1 MIKFDNNN
9 RRESRLKKDAGSL
22 KNKKADKISGLW
34 KLIKISRPQFK
45 WMASGLFFSIIGVVF
60 NLLTPKYAGNLINS
74 FTGKNLNNIHL
85 DSSLVT
91 LILVLFIGGAVIS
104 ALGSFLTGV
113 AGEQL
118 VRNLRKIVWD
128 KLIYLK
134 ISYYDKVKSGETTS
148 RLTNDTA
155 QVKTLIAN
163 DLPSFLTNL
172 ISMIGAVVLMFT
184 TDWHMAIW
192 IFIGVPVTAALVAPV
207 MMFATKVGR
216 VTQDVMADFTG
227 TSQETLSEM
236 RLVKSSN
243 AESYALSKGDNQ
255 IQKLFKFGR
264 REAIVDGVMGPIM
277 TLVMMGLFVLILVV
291 GSLRV
296 AKGETNMGT
305 LFSFI
310 MYLFQI
316 MPAMV
321 SVGTFGS
328 TFAKTQGATQRLM
341 SLLDNPIEEL
351 DKGDDVDLEGKTIV
365 ADDIDFE
372 YDSDKP
378 ILKGVNFE
386 AKPNTIVAFAGPS
399 GGGKSTIF
407 QLLERFYQ
415 PTSGSITIESQ
426 DVESVSLRSWRKQ
439 IGFVS
444 QDSAIM
450 SGTIR
455 DNLTYGLDE
464 KFTDDQL
471 WDVLKLA
478 YAEKFV
484 SQMPQKLDTQ
494 VGERGIKVSGGQR
507 QRLAIARAFLR
518 DPKILMLD
526 EATASLDSESEAM
539 VQQALEKLMK
549 NRTTLVIA
557 HRLSTIVD
565 ADNIYFIENGE
576 VTGSGTHDEL
586 LSTHKLYAEYVNEQ
600 VVTN

>member
-1 MIKFDNNN
+1 MAEFNHNGN
-9 RRESRLKKDAGSL
+9 A
-22 KNKKADKISGLW
+22 KAYQNSQGQPKAKVSGLW
-34 KLIKISRPQFK
+34 HLIKISRPQFK

-74 FTGKNLNNIHL
+74 FTGKNFSHIHL
-85 DSSLVT
+85 SSSLVT
-91 LILVLFIGGAVIS
+91 LILVLFVGGAIIS

-118 VRNLRKIVWD
+118 VRNLRQIVWD
-128 KLIYLK
+128 KLVVFK
-134 ISYYDKVKSGETTS
+134 ISYYDQVKSGETTS
-148 RLTNDTA
+148 RLTSDTA
-155 QVKTLIAN
+155 QVKTLVAN
-163 DLPSFLTNL
+163 ALPSFLTNL
-172 ISMIGAVVLMFT
+172 IAMVGAVILMFT

-192 IFIGVPVTAALVAPV
+192 IFIAVPVTALLVTPV
-207 MMFATKVGR
+207 FIFGSKVGHA
-216 VTQDVMADFTG
+216 TQDAMAEFTG
-227 TSQETLSEM
+227 ASQETLSEM
-236 RLVKSSN
+236 RLVKSSG
-243 AESYALSKGDNQ
+243 AEKCALHRGAQQ
-255 IQKLFKFGR
+255 IQNLFKYGR

-277 TLVMMGLFVLILVV
+277 TMVMMGLFVLILVV

-296 AKGETNMGT
+296 AKGESNMGT

-316 MPAMV
+316 MPALV

-328 TFAKTQGATQRLM
+328 TFAKTQGATQRLIT
-341 SLLDNPIEEL
+341 LLDTPVEDL
-351 DKGDDVDLEGKTIV
+351 TKGDSINVEGQTIV
-365 ADDIDFE
+365 ANQVDFE
-372 YDSDKP
+372 YESGKL
-378 ILKGVNFE
+378 ILKNVTFE

-415 PTSGSITIESQ
+415 PTSGEIKVGDYNI
-426 DVESVSLRSWRKQ
+426 DNVSLSSWRRQ

-450 SGTIR
+450 AGTIR
-455 DNLTYGLDE
+455 ENLTYGLGETYTDE
-464 KFTDDQL
+464 QL
-471 WDVLKLA
+471 WHVLHLA
-478 YAEKFV
+478 YAEQFV
-484 SQMPQKLDTQ
+484 SEMPQKLDTQ
-494 VGERGIKVSGGQR
+494 VGERGVKVSGGQR

-539 VQQALEKLMK
+539 VQRALEKLME

-565 ADNIYFIENGE
+565 ADNIYFIEHGE
-576 VTGSGTHDEL
+576 VTGSGTHQEL
-586 LSTHKLYAEYVNEQ
+586 LASHELYAEYVHEQ
-600 VVTN
+600 IVTD

>member
-1 MIKFDNNN
+1 MAEFDRNGHVKTYQNIQ
-9 RRESRLKKDAGSL
+9 GQP
-22 KNKKADKISGLW
+22 KAKVSGLW
-34 KLIKISRPQFK
+34 HLIKLSRPQFK

-74 FTGKNLNNIHL
+74 FTGKNFSHIHL
-85 DSSLVT
+85 SSSLVT
-91 LILVLFIGGAVIS
+91 LILVLFVGGAIIS

-118 VRNLRKIVWD
+118 VRNLRQIVWD
-128 KLIYLK
+128 KLVVFK
-134 ISYYDKVKSGETTS
+134 ISYYDQVKSGETTS
-148 RLTNDTA
+148 RLTSDTA
-155 QVKTLIAN
+155 QVKTLVAN
-163 DLPSFLTNL
+163 ALPSFLTNL
-172 ISMIGAVVLMFT
+172 IAMVGAVILMFT

-192 IFIGVPVTAALVAPV
+192 IFIAVPVTALLVTPV
-207 MMFATKVGR
+207 FIFGSKVGHA
-216 VTQDVMADFTG
+216 TQDAMAEFTG
-227 TSQETLSEM
+227 ASQETLSEM
-236 RLVKSSN
+236 RLVKSSG
-243 AESYALSKGDNQ
+243 AEKFALHRGAQQ
-255 IQKLFKFGR
+255 IQNLFKYGR

-277 TLVMMGLFVLILVV
+277 TMVMMGLFVLILVV

-296 AKGETNMGT
+296 AKGESNMGT

-316 MPAMV
+316 MPALV

-328 TFAKTQGATQRLM
+328 TFAKTQGATQRLIT
-341 SLLDNPIEEL
+341 LLDTPVEDL
-351 DKGDDVDLEGKTIV
+351 TKGDSINVEGQTIV
-365 ADDIDFE
+365 ANQVDFE
-372 YDSDKP
+372 YESGKP
-378 ILKGVNFE
+378 ILKNVTFE

-415 PTSGSITIESQ
+415 PTSGEIKVGDYNI
-426 DVESVSLRSWRKQ
+426 DNVSLSSWRRQ

-450 SGTIR
+450 AGTIR
-455 DNLTYGLDE
+455 ENLTYGLEETYTDE
-464 KFTDDQL
+464 QL
-471 WDVLKLA
+471 WHVLHLA
-478 YAEKFV
+478 YAEQFV
-484 SQMPQKLDTQ
+484 SEMPQKLDTQ
-494 VGERGIKVSGGQR
+494 VGERGVKVSGGQR

-539 VQQALEKLMK
+539 VQRALEKLME

-565 ADNIYFIENGE
+565 ADNIYFIEHGE
-576 VTGSGTHDEL
+576 VTGSGTHQEL
-586 LSTHKLYAEYVNEQ
+586 LASHELYAAYVHEQ
-600 VVTN
+600 IVTD

>member
-1 MIKFDNNN
+1 MAEFNHNGN
-9 RRESRLKKDAGSL
+9 A
-22 KNKKADKISGLW
+22 KAYQNSQGQPKAKVSGLW
-34 KLIKISRPQFK
+34 HLIKISRPQFK

-74 FTGKNLNNIHL
+74 FTGKNFTHIHL
-85 DSSLVT
+85 SSSLVT
-91 LILVLFIGGAVIS
+91 LILVLFVGGAIIS

-118 VRNLRKIVWD
+118 VRNLRQIVWD
-128 KLIYLK
+128 KLVVFK
-134 ISYYDKVKSGETTS
+134 ISYYDQVKSGETTS
-148 RLTNDTA
+148 RLTSDTA
-155 QVKTLIAN
+155 QVKTLVAN
-163 DLPSFLTNL
+163 ALPSFLTNL
-172 ISMIGAVVLMFT
+172 IAMVGAVILMFT

-192 IFIGVPVTAALVAPV
+192 IFIAVPVTALLVTPV
-207 MMFATKVGR
+207 FIFGSKVGHA
-216 VTQDVMADFTG
+216 TQDAMAEFTG
-227 TSQETLSEM
+227 ASQETLSEM
-236 RLVKSSN
+236 RLVKSSG
-243 AESYALSKGDNQ
+243 AEKFALHRGAQQ
-255 IQKLFKFGR
+255 IQNLFKYGR

-277 TLVMMGLFVLILVV
+277 TMVMMGLFVLILVV

-296 AKGETNMGT
+296 AKGESNMGT

-316 MPAMV
+316 MPALV

-328 TFAKTQGATQRLM
+328 TFAKTQGATQRLIT
-341 SLLDNPIEEL
+341 LLDTPVEDL
-351 DKGDDVDLEGKTIV
+351 TKGDSINVEGQTIV
-365 ADDIDFE
+365 ANQVDFE
-372 YDSDKP
+372 YESGKP
-378 ILKGVNFE
+378 ILKNVTFE

-415 PTSGSITIESQ
+415 PTSGEIKVGDYNI
-426 DVESVSLRSWRKQ
+426 DNVSLSSWRRQ

-450 SGTIR
+450 AGTIR
-455 DNLTYGLDE
+455 ENLTYGLGETYTDE
-464 KFTDDQL
+464 QL
-471 WDVLKLA
+471 WHVLHLA
-478 YAEKFV
+478 YAEQFV
-484 SQMPQKLDTQ
+484 SEMPQKLDTQ
-494 VGERGIKVSGGQR
+494 VGERGVKVSGGQR

-539 VQQALEKLMK
+539 VQRALEKLME

-565 ADNIYFIENGE
+565 ADNIYFIEHGE
-576 VTGSGTHDEL
+576 VTGSGTHQEL
-586 LSTHKLYAEYVNEQ
+586 LASHELYAEYVHEQ
-600 VVTN
+600 IVTD

>member
-1 MIKFDNNN
+1 MAEFDRNGHVKTYQNIQ
-9 RRESRLKKDAGSL
+9 GQP
-22 KNKKADKISGLW
+22 KAKVSGLW
-34 KLIKISRPQFK
+34 HLIKLSRPQFK

-74 FTGKNLNNIHL
+74 FTGKNFSHIHL
-85 DSSLVT
+85 SSSLVT
-91 LILVLFIGGAVIS
+91 LILVLFVGGAIIS

-118 VRNLRKIVWD
+118 VRNLRQIVWD
-128 KLIYLK
+128 KLVVFK
-134 ISYYDKVKSGETTS
+134 ISYYDQVKSGETTS
-148 RLTNDTA
+148 RLTSDTA
-155 QVKTLIAN
+155 QVKTLVAN
-163 DLPSFLTNL
+163 ALPSFLTNL
-172 ISMIGAVVLMFT
+172 IAMIGAVILMFT

-192 IFIGVPVTAALVAPV
+192 IFIAVPVTALLVTPV
-207 MMFATKVGR
+207 LIFGSKVGHA
-216 VTQDVMADFTG
+216 TQDAMAEFTG
-227 TSQETLSEM
+227 ASQETLSEM
-236 RLVKSSN
+236 RLVKSSG
-243 AESYALSKGDNQ
+243 AEKFALHRGAQQ
-255 IQKLFKFGR
+255 IQNLFKYGR
-264 REAIVDGVMGPIM
+264 REAIVDGVMQPIM
-277 TLVMMGLFVLILVV
+277 TMVMMGLFVLILVV

-296 AKGETNMGT
+296 AKGESNMGT

-316 MPAMV
+316 MPALV

-341 SLLDNPIEEL
+341 TLLDTPVEDL
-351 DKGDDVDLEGKTIV
+351 TKGDSINVEGQTIV
-365 ADDIDFE
+365 ANQVDFE
-372 YDSDKP
+372 YESGKP
-378 ILKGVNFE
+378 ILKNVTFE

-415 PTSGSITIESQ
+415 PTSGEIKVGDYNI
-426 DVESVSLRSWRKQ
+426 DNVSLSSWRRQ

-450 SGTIR
+450 AGTIR
-455 DNLTYGLDE
+455 ENLTYGLEETYTDE
-464 KFTDDQL
+464 QL
-471 WDVLKLA
+471 WHVLHLA
-478 YAEKFV
+478 YAEQFV
-484 SQMPQKLDTQ
+484 SEMPQKLDTQ
-494 VGERGIKVSGGQR
+494 VGERGVKVSGGQR

-539 VQQALEKLMK
+539 VQRALEKLME

-565 ADNIYFIENGE
+565 ADNIYFIEHGE
-576 VTGSGTHDEL
+576 VTGSGTHQEL
-586 LSTHKLYAEYVNEQ
+586 LASHELYAEYVHEQ
-600 VVTN
+600 IVTD

>member
-1 MIKFDNNN
+1 MAEFDRNGHVKTYQN
-9 RRESRLKKDAGSL
+9 SQGQP
-22 KNKKADKISGLW
+22 KAKVSGLW
-34 KLIKISRPQFK
+34 HLIKLSRPQFK

-74 FTGKNLNNIHL
+74 FTGKNFSHIHL
-85 DSSLVT
+85 SSSLVT
-91 LILVLFIGGAVIS
+91 LILVLFVGGAIIS

-118 VRNLRKIVWD
+118 VRNLRQIVWD
-128 KLIYLK
+128 KLVVFK
-134 ISYYDKVKSGETTS
+134 ISYYDQVKSGETTS
-148 RLTNDTA
+148 RLTSDTA
-155 QVKTLIAN
+155 QVKTLVAN
-163 DLPSFLTNL
+163 ALPSFLTNL
-172 ISMIGAVVLMFT
+172 IAMVGAVILMFT

-192 IFIGVPVTAALVAPV
+192 IFIAVPVTAILVTPV
-207 MMFATKVGR
+207 FIFGSKVGHA
-216 VTQDVMADFTG
+216 TQDAMAEFTG
-227 TSQETLSEM
+227 ASQETLSEM
-236 RLVKSSN
+236 RLVKSSG
-243 AESYALSKGDNQ
+243 AEKFALHRGAQQ
-255 IQKLFKFGR
+255 IQNLFKYGR

-277 TLVMMGLFVLILVV
+277 TMVMMGLFVLILVV

-296 AKGETNMGT
+296 AKGESNMGT

-316 MPAMV
+316 MPALV

-328 TFAKTQGATQRLM
+328 TFAKTQGATQRLIT
-341 SLLDNPIEEL
+341 LLDTPVEDL
-351 DKGDDVDLEGKTIV
+351 TKGDSINVEGQTIV
-365 ADDIDFE
+365 ANQVDFE
-372 YDSDKP
+372 YESGKP
-378 ILKGVNFE
+378 ILKNVTFE

-415 PTSGSITIESQ
+415 PTSGEIKVGDYNI
-426 DVESVSLRSWRKQ
+426 DNVSLSSWRRQ

-450 SGTIR
+450 AGTIR
-455 DNLTYGLDE
+455 ENLTYGLEETYTDE
-464 KFTDDQL
+464 QL
-471 WDVLKLA
+471 WHVLHLA
-478 YAEKFV
+478 YAEQFV
-484 SQMPQKLDTQ
+484 SEMPQKLDTQ
-494 VGERGIKVSGGQR
+494 VGERGVKVSGGQR

-539 VQQALEKLMK
+539 VQRALEKLME

-565 ADNIYFIENGE
+565 ADNIYFIEHGE
-576 VTGSGTHDEL
+576 VTGSGTHQEL
-586 LSTHKLYAEYVNEQ
+586 LASHELYAEYVHEQ
-600 VVTN
+600 IVTD

>member
-1 MIKFDNNN
+1 MAEFNHNGN
-9 RRESRLKKDAGSL
+9 A
-22 KNKKADKISGLW
+22 KAYQNSQGQPKAKVSGLW
-34 KLIKISRPQFK
+34 HLIKISRPQFK

-74 FTGKNLNNIHL
+74 FTGKNFSHIHL
-85 DSSLVT
+85 SSSLVT
-91 LILVLFIGGAVIS
+91 LILVLFVGGAIIS

-118 VRNLRKIVWD
+118 VRNLRQIVWD
-128 KLIYLK
+128 KLVVFK
-134 ISYYDKVKSGETTS
+134 ISYYDQVKSGETTS
-148 RLTNDTA
+148 RLTSDTA
-155 QVKTLIAN
+155 QVKTLVAN
-163 DLPSFLTNL
+163 ALPSFLTNL
-172 ISMIGAVVLMFT
+172 IAMVGAVILMFT

-192 IFIGVPVTAALVAPV
+192 IFIAVPVTALLVTPV
-207 MMFATKVGR
+207 FIFGSKVGHA
-216 VTQDVMADFTG
+216 TQDAMAEFTG
-227 TSQETLSEM
+227 ASQETLSEM
-236 RLVKSSN
+236 RLVKSSG
-243 AESYALSKGDNQ
+243 AEKFALHRGAQQ
-255 IQKLFKFGR
+255 IQNLFKYGR

-277 TLVMMGLFVLILVV
+277 TMVMMGLFVLILVV

-296 AKGETNMGT
+296 AKGESNMGT

-316 MPAMV
+316 MPALV

-328 TFAKTQGATQRLM
+328 TFAKTQGATQRLIT
-341 SLLDNPIEEL
+341 LLDTPVEDL
-351 DKGDDVDLEGKTIV
+351 TKGDSINVEGQTIV
-365 ADDIDFE
+365 ANQVDFE
-372 YDSDKP
+372 YESGKP
-378 ILKGVNFE
+378 ILKNVTFE

-415 PTSGSITIESQ
+415 PTSGEIKVGDYNI
-426 DVESVSLRSWRKQ
+426 DNVSLSSWRRQ

-450 SGTIR
+450 AGTIR
-455 DNLTYGLDE
+455 ENLTYGLGETYTDE
-464 KFTDDQL
+464 QL
-471 WDVLKLA
+471 WHVLHLA
-478 YAEKFV
+478 YAEQFV
-484 SQMPQKLDTQ
+484 SEMPQKLDTQ
-494 VGERGIKVSGGQR
+494 VGERGVKVSGGQR

-539 VQQALEKLMK
+539 VQRALEKLME

-565 ADNIYFIENGE
+565 ADNIYFIEHGE
-576 VTGSGTHDEL
+576 VTGSGTHQEL
-586 LSTHKLYAEYVNEQ
+586 LASHELYAEYVHEQ
-600 VVTN
+600 IVTD

>member
-1 MIKFDNNN
+1 MAEFDRNGHVKTYQNSQ
-9 RRESRLKKDAGSL
+9 EQP
-22 KNKKADKISGLW
+22 KAKVSGLW
-34 KLIKISRPQFK
+34 HLIKLSRPQFK

-74 FTGKNLNNIHL
+74 FTGKNFSHIHL
-85 DSSLVT
+85 SSSLVT
-91 LILVLFIGGAVIS
+91 LILVLFVGGAIIS

-118 VRNLRKIVWD
+118 VRNLRQIVWD
-128 KLIYLK
+128 KLVVFK
-134 ISYYDKVKSGETTS
+134 ISYYDQVKSSETTS
-148 RLTNDTA
+148 RLTSDTA
-155 QVKTLIAN
+155 QVKTLVAN
-163 DLPSFLTNL
+163 ALPSFLTNL
-172 ISMIGAVVLMFT
+172 IAMVGAVILMFT

-192 IFIGVPVTAALVAPV
+192 IFITVPVTALLVTPV
-207 MMFATKVGR
+207 FIFGSKVGHA
-216 VTQDVMADFTG
+216 TQDAMAEFTG
-227 TSQETLSEM
+227 ASQETLSEM
-236 RLVKSSN
+236 RLVKSSG
-243 AESYALSKGDNQ
+243 AEKFALHRGAQQ
-255 IQKLFKFGR
+255 IQNLFKYGR

-277 TLVMMGLFVLILVV
+277 TMVMMGLFVLILVV

-296 AKGETNMGT
+296 AKGESNMGT

-316 MPAMV
+316 MPALV

-328 TFAKTQGATQRLM
+328 TFAKTQGATQRLIT
-341 SLLDNPIEEL
+341 LLDTPVEDL
-351 DKGDDVDLEGKTIV
+351 TKGDSINVEGQTIV
-365 ADDIDFE
+365 ANQVDFE
-372 YDSDKP
+372 YESGKP
-378 ILKGVNFE
+378 ILKNVTFE

-415 PTSGSITIESQ
+415 PTSGEIKVGDYNI
-426 DVESVSLRSWRKQ
+426 DNVSLSSWRRQ

-450 SGTIR
+450 AGTIR
-455 DNLTYGLDE
+455 ENLTYGLEETYTDE
-464 KFTDDQL
+464 QL
-471 WDVLKLA
+471 WHVLHLA
-478 YAEKFV
+478 YAEQFV
-484 SQMPQKLDTQ
+484 SEMPQKLDTQ
-494 VGERGIKVSGGQR
+494 VGERGVKVSGGQR

-539 VQQALEKLMK
+539 VQRALEKLME

-565 ADNIYFIENGE
+565 ADNIYFIEHGE
-576 VTGSGTHDEL
+576 VTGSGTHQEL
-586 LSTHKLYAEYVNEQ
+586 LASHELYAEYVHEQ
-600 VVTN
+600 IVTD